1 MIKANYAEMQ
11 NASNQMTKA
20 GEDFKSNVEGYYKIV
35 DSLVN
40 SWKGADNVKFANTV
54 NDYKN
59 DLISLGDV
67 INSYGEFLNKSA
79 QIISATQDEI
89 SDAAGRL

>member
-1 MIKANYAEMQ
+1 MIRANYAEMQ
-11 NASNQMTKA
+11 SAASQMIKA
-20 GEDFKSNVEGYYKIV
+20 SEDFKTNGDGFYRIV

-54 NDYKN
+54 NDYKG
-59 DLISLGDV
+59 DLTSLGNV
-67 INSYGEFLNKSA
+67 MNSYGELLNKSA